1 MEKLTQND
9 DKLTVT
15 QTNFF
20 HLIYER
26 SIMLKKDQTKQQDI
40 CFLNKFD
47 KLQCLPSRISLALLT
62 RIIFNLHQV

>member
-47 KLQCLPSRISLALLT
+47 KLQCLPS
-62 RIIFNLHQV
+62 